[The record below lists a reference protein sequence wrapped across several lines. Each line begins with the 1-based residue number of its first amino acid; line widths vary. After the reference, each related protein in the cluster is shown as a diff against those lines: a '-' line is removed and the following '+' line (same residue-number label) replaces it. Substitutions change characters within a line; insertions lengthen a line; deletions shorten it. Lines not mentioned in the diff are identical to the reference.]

1 MKKIILLLLVCA
13 VFYIGIMFFIQEHY
27 GYDWTPANPEQN
39 KITDVLTKEDSPFP
53 ITNTTQEPSVEEEN
67 NLTQNNF
74 TDKDES
80 AVITVNEEESL
91 PNQNLIQEETIN
103 QETSIEG
110 QTVLEEKM
118 TEEPEQQKNESV
130 EYTSNIEKTAEPP
143 VQIAVQEQ
151 SVKQE
156 TIQNIA
162 PVQSTE
168 KKAPTLKEQLEAAD
182 LVDIETLH
190 AKVFLDIRYATV
202 NNFTGKKLYKK
213 AKCYLKKPAA
223 NALVK
228 AAKMA
233 LQADEP
239 FNLCI
244 YDCYRPDSVQ
254 KIMLKSITQKGFL
267 SKISN
272 HSRGMAVDLGP
283 CDSEGEPL
291 LTPTTFDTFSKLSAS
306 NYQGDEIPQ
315 IAIRNRENLQEIM
328 KKAGFS
334 TISNEW
340 WHFDYKGA
348 KNEEVLNIKF

>member
-1 MKKIILLLLVCA
+1 MKKTILLLLICA
-13 VFYIGIMFFIQEHY
+13 ISYIGVMFFIQEHY
-27 GYDWTPANPEQN
+27 SYDWTPANSEQDR
-39 KITDVLTKEDSPFP
+39 ITDVLTKEDSPFP
-53 ITNTTQEPSVEEEN
+53 ITNTTQEPSVEEKN
-67 NLTQNNF
+67 NLTNQE
-74 TDKDES
+74 ES
-80 AVITVNEEESL
+80 AVVTINEEESL
-91 PNQNLIQEETIN
+91 PNQNLIQEETAN

-110 QTVLEEKM
+110 QTVLEEKI
-118 TEEPEQQKNESV
+118 TEEPEQQKNGSV
-130 EYTSNIEKTAEPP
+130 ESYSNTDKTADTLTKNT
-143 VQIAVQEQ
+143 VQEQ

-162 PVQSTE
+162 PDQSTE
-168 KKAPTLKEQLEAAD
+168 KKAPTLKEQLEAAN

-190 AKVFLDIRYATV
+190 AKVFLDIRYATI
-202 NNFTGKKLYKK
+202 NNFTGKKLYKR

-315 IAIRNRENLQEIM
+315 IAIQNRENLQEIM

>member
-1 MKKIILLLLVCA
+1 MKKTIFLLFIFVII
-13 VFYIGIMFFIQEHY
+13 YIGIMFFIQDHY
-27 GYDWTPANPEQN
+27 GYDWTPANSEQN

-53 ITNTTQEPSVEEEN
+53 ITNTTQKPSVEEEN
-67 NLTQNNF
+67 NLTNQE
-74 TDKDES
+74 ES
-80 AVITVNEEESL
+80 AVVTINEEESL

-103 QETSIEG
+103 QETFIEE
-110 QTVLEEKM
+110 QTVLEEKR
-118 TEEPEQQKNESV
+118 TEEPEQQKNGTVESF
-130 EYTSNIEKTAEPP
+130 SNTDKTADTLTKNT
-143 VQIAVQEQ
+143 VQEQ

-168 KKAPTLKEQLEAAD
+168 KKAPILQEQLEAAD

-213 AKCYLKKPAA
+213 AKCYLKRPAA

-233 LQADEP
+233 LQADES

-254 KIMLKSITQKGFL
+254 KIMLKSTTQKGFL

-283 CDSEGEPL
+283 CDSAGEPL